1 MATMRDD
8 RDLSDFPDSSE
19 GLESDEKKDHRA
31 NRIPTVVIRKKGACK
46 PKPDLIPQLDESFD
60 GREDGAFDEVT
71 GVRVPDFVPGN
82 SLLLEE
88 EPEDK

>member
-1 MATMRDD
+1 MATTRDD

-31 NRIPTVVIRKKGACK
+31 NRITTVVIRKNGACK

-60 GREDGAFDEVT
+60 GREDGAFDEKDT
-71 GVRVPDFVPGN
+71 GVHVPDFVPGN
-82 SLLLEE
+82 SLLSEE
-88 EPEDK
+88 